1 MSRLAIRP
9 KRQASRSPSPQ
20 VNKQPKKKKWTPRD
34 FDAELVQ
41 HLGGATAAG
50 LSYDDDSDDKANN
63 KIVHKVDAESVNKFV
78 DNLAHE
84 SAGSST
90 NNSGNM
96 FANMFA
102 GESVNKSAHKPVYK
116 SVDPS
121 ANQFG
126 NTFVNNMFVDNSFDM
141 AVGSYTNYTNQPS
154 WAYEPISWNTNM
166 IAAAG

>member
-41 HLGGATAAG
+41 HLGGAAAAG
-50 LSYDDDSDDKANN
+50 LSYDDDSDDKPNN
-63 KIVHKVDAESVNKFV
+63 NTVHKVDAESVNKFV
-78 DNLAHE
+78 DNLVHE

-90 NNSGNM
+90 NKSGNVYPGQ
-96 FANMFA
+96 FVDKSIRKPVHKSV
-102 GESVNKSAHKPVYK
+102 GPSVN
-116 SVDPS
+116 
-121 ANQFG
+121 QFD
-126 NTFVNNMFVDNSFDM
+126 NNFVNNMFVDNSFDM